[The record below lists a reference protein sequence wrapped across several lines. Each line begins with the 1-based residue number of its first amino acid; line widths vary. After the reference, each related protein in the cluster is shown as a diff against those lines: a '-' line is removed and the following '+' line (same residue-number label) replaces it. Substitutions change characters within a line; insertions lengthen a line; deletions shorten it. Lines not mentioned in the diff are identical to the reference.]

1 MKFQC
6 KNCDGI
12 IISEIEAGITSCGLC
27 GAEWPVPKPFSE
39 GVVIDDFLIL
49 KKIGEG
55 GMGDVF
61 LAYDFPLD
69 RNVAVKVLKSE
80 ISKDTELRND
90 FIKEA
95 RSVASL
101 NHQNIVQAYKVDF
114 DEDNNLFFV
123 MEYVEGNTLR
133 DIMNAEDN
141 VNELRIL
148 EIAIDVVDALG
159 HAWGKRQLVHRD
171 IKPENIMISDEDGKT
186 KLMDLGLSCHVGEEP
201 EKEGMISG
209 TPQYISPEQIM
220 GNSLDIRTDFY
231 CLGASLYHILS
242 GREPFDGNF
251 EEMVMKH
258 LSESAKPLK
267 KHRPDLSDAT
277 VEIIECLMEKEPS
290 KRFQTAKALISA
302 LNSSRSLVSEK
313 KQSRGTNK
321 RKSKSKGGLMAVLP
335 LKSIINALVVLPL
348 LCFIVYIV
356 LTANKKEVEVEE
368 ANDGLWT
375 PAKINTA
382 AWFDASDLSTITQ
395 NDDFVSVWKDKSK
408 NSHELTQADPK
419 KGPNTNLD
427 SINSLNVLTF
437 VSTSNTSLQIK
448 STIDWDYVYV
458 VMKCLIVNN
467 RKSSLIGSELEL
479 IDKDSDGI
487 PDKFKNA
494 GDYNIN
500 GLKSNNAELLLKP
513 GFLFRKASFRGV
525 KLSIGA
531 NKHNGK
537 YGLDGNIAEL
547 IFIGNDID
555 AEDRRK
561 IEGYLAHKWGLQ
573 KLLPESHVYKFKAP

>member
-12 IISEIEAGITSCGLC
+12 IISEIETGIASCGLC
-27 GAEWPVPKPFSE
+27 GADWPIPRPFSE

-133 DIMNAEDN
+133 DIMNKEDN

-148 EIAIDVVDALG
+148 EIAIDIVDALG
-159 HAWGKRQLVHRD
+159 HAWTKRQLVHRD
-171 IKPENIMISDEDGKT
+171 IKPENIMISDEDGKS

-242 GREPFDGNF
+242 GREPFDGTF

-258 LSESAKPLK
+258 LSESPEPLQK
-267 KHRPDLSDAT
+267 LRPDLSNAT
-277 VEIIECLMEKEPS
+277 VEVIECLMEKEPS

-302 LNSSRSLVSEK
+302 LNSSKSLVSEK
-313 KQSRGTNK
+313 KKSRTS
-321 RKSKSKGGLMAVLP
+321 KSKSKSKDGLLAVLP

-356 LTANKKEVEVEE
+356 LTAKKKEVEVEE
-368 ANDGLWT
+368 TNDGLWT

-395 NDDFVSVWKDKSK
+395 NDDFVSVWKGKSK
-408 NSHELTQADPK
+408 NSHQLIQTDRK
-419 KGPNTNLD
+419 KCPSTNLD

-437 VSTSNTSLQIK
+437 VSTSNTNLQLK

-458 VMKCLIVNN
+458 VLKCLIVSN
-467 RKSSLIGSELEL
+467 RKSSIIGSALEL
-479 IDKDSDGI
+479 NDKDRDGV
-487 PDKFKNA
+487 PDRFS
-494 GDYNIN
+494 GDYYIN
-500 GLKSNNAELLLKP
+500 GSKSNNAKVLLKA
-513 GFLFRKASFRGV
+513 GFFLRKAAFRGV
-525 KLSIGA
+525 ELSVGA
-531 NKHNGK
+531 NKFNK
-537 YGLDGNIAEL
+537 KIGLDGNIAEL
-547 IFIGNDID
+547 IFIGDDISV
-555 AEDRRK
+555 EDRRK
-561 IEGYLAHKWGLQ
+561 IEGYLSHKWGLE